1 MRSTRPLRTKERRR
15 SRLTERRRLWLWRGL
30 LLAAAAGLMVLGLAE
45 GEALVVLQK
54 AVKICLECIGIG

>member
-1 MRSTRPLRTKERRR
+1 MPKSRTLFLV
-15 SRLTERRRLWLWRGL
+15 RLV
-30 LLAAAAGLMVLGLAE
+30 LLALACILIAIGLTQ

>member
-1 MRSTRPLRTKERRR
+1 MPERRR
-15 SRLTERRRLWLWRGL
+15 SLLMPKSRTLFLVRLM
-30 LLAAAAGLMVLGLAE
+30 LLALACSLIAIGLIQ